1 MKLFVKVFA
10 TLRRKYP
17 EINDLNPL
25 VLEVKKGIKIS
36 KVLEQLGFDISEIH
50 LFLLN
55 GKKVDAETKINESE
69 SILSLFPP
77 VGGG

>member
-10 TLRRKYP
+10 TLRKRYP

-25 VLEVKKGIKIS
+25 VLEVKQGIIIS
-36 KVLEQLGFDISEIH
+36 EVLDKLGYTEVEIH
-50 LFLLN
+50 LYLLN
-55 GKKVDAETKINESE
+55 GKKVDSNTAVVEDE

>member
-10 TLRRKYP
+10 TLRKKYP
-17 EINDLNPL
+17 EVNDLNPL
-25 VLEVKKGIKIS
+25 ILEVVKGISIS
-36 KVLEQLGFDISEIH
+36 EVLEQLGYAISEIH

-55 GKKVDAETKINESE
+55 GKKVDAETIINESD

>member
-1 MKLFVKVFA
+1 MRLLVKVFA
-10 TLRRKYP
+10 TLRKKYP
-17 EINDLNPL
+17 EVNDLNPL
-25 VLEVKKGIKIS
+25 ILEVKKGVSIS
-36 KVLEQLGFDISEIH
+36 EVLEQLGYVISEIH

-55 GKKVDAETKINESE
+55 GKKVDAETTINDND

>member
-10 TLRRKYP
+10 TLRKKYP
-17 EINDLNPL
+17 EVNDLNPL
-25 VLEVKKGIKIS
+25 VLEVKKGIIIS
-36 KVLEQLGFDISEIH
+36 DVLEQLGYAETEIH

-55 GKKVDAETKINESE
+55 GKKVDASTTIIEDE

>member
-10 TLRRKYP
+10 TLRKRYP

-25 VLEVKKGIKIS
+25 VLEVKQGIIIS
-36 KVLEQLGFDISEIH
+36 EVLDRLGYTEVEIH
-50 LFLLN
+50 LYLLN
-55 GKKVDAETKINESE
+55 GKKVDSNTAVVEDE

>member
-10 TLRRKYP
+10 TLRKKYP
-17 EINDLNPL
+17 EVNDLNPL
-25 VLEVKKGIKIS
+25 VLEVKKGIFIS
-36 KVLEQLGFDISEIH
+36 EVLEQLGFAISEIH

-55 GKKVDAETKINESE
+55 GKKVGPETIIDESD

>member
-10 TLRRKYP
+10 TLRKKYP
-17 EINDLNPL
+17 EVNDLNPL
-25 VLEVKKGIKIS
+25 VLEVKKGITITE
-36 KVLEQLGFDISEIH
+36 VLEQLGYAISEIH

-55 GKKVDAETKINESE
+55 GKKVDADTTINENE